1 MINKISIIIT
11 TLNSSNVIR
20 NILDSLS
27 GQTTSD
33 FDLIIIDGGSTDDT
47 IQIINK
53 YNVVSTLTI
62 KEGLSIYEGINL
74 GISFC
79 KTQYYLVCGSDDEL
93 YPNAIEIILNTIQ
106 SNADLYIFSVYH
118 GDKLVKGRQ
127 PNLINRIKGW
137 QSIIT
142 SHSVGTVI
150 KKKLHE
156 TLGHYETKVPIL
168 ADGLFLTK
176 LLNDIKYSKFISEE
190 IIGNFGIQ
198 GTSSKNYYNNIFT
211 TFIIQCK
218 FYNFYLQ
225 LVILLY
231 RLMKYRK
238 QLIYNN
244 D

>member
-74 GISFC
+74 GISLC

-93 YPNAIEIILNTIQ
+93 YPNSIEIILNSIQ

-118 GDKLVKGRQ
+118 GDKLVKGSQ

-150 KKKLHE
+150 KKNLHE
-156 TLGHYETKVPIL
+156 TLGYYETKVSIL
-168 ADGLFLTK
+168 ADGLFLAK
-176 LLNDIKYSKFISEE
+176 LLNDTKYSKFISEE

-218 FYNFYLQ
+218 FYNFYIQ